1 MFPRLIAIIGI
12 LMALFGVMIAPG
24 FNSRRLRTQPLALHK
39 FDPDECDL
47 PWDLT
52 NWIPVG
58 ILDVRKGTPEK
69 EWTWM
74 PEFRRVK

>member
-1 MFPRLIAIIGI
+1 MLPRFIAIIGI
-12 LMALFGVMIAPG
+12 LMALFGIMIAPG
-24 FNSRRLRTQPLALHK
+24 FNSRRLRMRPLALHK
-39 FDPDECDL
+39 FDPDESDL

-58 ILDVRKGTPEK
+58 ILDVRNVTPEK

-74 PEFRRVK
+74 PGFRRVK